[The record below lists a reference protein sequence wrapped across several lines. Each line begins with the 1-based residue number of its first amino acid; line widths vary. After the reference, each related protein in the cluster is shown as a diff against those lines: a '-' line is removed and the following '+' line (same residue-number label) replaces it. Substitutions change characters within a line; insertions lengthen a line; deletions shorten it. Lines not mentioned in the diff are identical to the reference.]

1 MRDIE
6 QSEVIRV
13 EFITAVVKGI
23 IIGIANV
30 IPGVS
35 GGTMMV
41 SMGIFDTLIGSITG
55 LFKHFGKSV
64 KTLLPY
70 AVGMLIGIVALAS
83 VLTFLFENYPLP
95 TSTAFIGLILGG
107 LAPLLKRIDMKK
119 ASVFS
124 MCLFLVFLALI
135 VVMAVINPVE
145 ASVPVEFSW
154 AQALVLLG
162 IGAIA
167 SATMIIPGVSGS
179 MVLMLLGYYRTVLS
193 AVTHLKDGVLGGDW
207 ALVFAQLKILIPF
220 GIGVLI
226 GIYAVA
232 KLIEFLL
239 RRYPVHTYSAILG
252 LVVASPVA
260 VLLRCD
266 MTGVTPV
273 IVLIS
278 LLTFTAGFVVAV
290 WLAKRS
296 DREIKPQ

>member
-1 MRDIE
+1 M
-6 QSEVIRV
+6 
-13 EFITAVVKGI
+13 EFLKAVVKGI

-41 SMGIFDTLIGSITG
+41 SMGIFDTLVGSITG
-55 LFKHFGKSV
+55 LLKHFGRSV

-70 AVGMLIGIVALAS
+70 AIGMLIGIMALAS

-107 LAPLLKRIDMKK
+107 LSPLLKRIDMKK
-119 ASVFS
+119 ASILS
-124 MCLFLVFLALI
+124 MFLFLVFLALI
-135 VVMAVINPVE
+135 VFMAVMNPVE
-145 ASVPVEFSW
+145 TGVSVAFSW

-162 IGAIA
+162 VGMIA

-179 MVLMLLGYYRTVLS
+179 MVLMLLGYYRTVLA
-193 AVTHLKDGVLGGDW
+193 AVTHLKDGMFGGDW
-207 ALVFAQLKILIPF
+207 ALAFAQLKILVPF

-232 KLIEFLL
+232 KLIEWLL

-252 LVVASPVA
+252 LVAASPVA

-266 MTGVTPV
+266 MSGVTPV
-273 IVLIS
+273 IVLVS
-278 LLTFTAGFVVAV
+278 LLTFIAGFVVAV

-296 DREIKPQ
+296 DQEIKPQ

>member
-1 MRDIE
+1 M
-6 QSEVIRV
+6 
-13 EFITAVVKGI
+13 EFLRAAVKGI

-41 SMGIFDTLIGSITG
+41 SMGVYDTLLGSVTD
-55 LFKHFGKSV
+55 LFRHFGKSV

-70 AVGMLIGIVALAS
+70 VLGALIGIVALAS
-83 VLTFLFENYPLP
+83 VLTYLFENYALP

-107 LAPLLKRIDMKK
+107 VAPLFKKIEMKK
-119 ASVFS
+119 VNALS
-124 MCLFLVFLALI
+124 MILFLAFLALI
-135 VVMAVINPVE
+135 IVLAVMHPE
-145 ASVPVEFSW
+145 ETSVTKEFSLL
-154 AQALVLLG
+154 QSLVLLAVG
-162 IGAIA
+162 VIA

-179 MVLMLLGYYRTVLS
+179 MILMLLGYYTTVLN
-193 AVTHLKDGVLGGDW
+193 AITALKDGLLGGDW
-207 ALVFAQLKILIPF
+207 ALALEQLGILVPF

-232 KLIEFLL
+232 KLIQWLI
-239 RRYPVHTYSAILG
+239 RRYPVYTYSAILG

-266 MTGVTPV
+266 MTGVTVV

-278 LLTFTAGFVVAV
+278 LATFAV
-290 WLAKRS
+290 GYAASAWLAKWS
-296 DREIKPQ
+296 DKTELKP